1 MQGFIKES
9 SFTWESRVEDTVPQ
23 GEGSLR
29 EISHMNRIIIKDA
42 LLCFHTTFFVLSY
55 IFYDQIWIYIY
66 IYLYATSFQSHPFS
80 YLRSTLNSGCWKL
93 QLLPWP
99 VPSPPKPSLFLCFV
113 SQWTAPLSPALP
125 KPDSKWEHPW
135 LFSILH
141 PLDSISHQVSLILPP
156 KCLSSPSTSTSLV
169 QLL

>member
-1 MQGFIKES
+1 MQVFIKES

-66 IYLYATSFQSHPFS
+66 IFICNFFPIASIFISQKHFKLRMLKITIITMTSALSSKTIPLPV
-80 YLRSTLNSGCWKL
+80 LRISVNSTT
-93 QLLPWP
+93 
-99 VPSPPKPSLFLCFV
+99 VPCFAQARQQVGSSLTF
-113 SQWTAPLSPALP
+113 
-125 KPDSKWEHPW
+125 
-135 LFSILH
+135 LH
-141 PLDSISHQVSLILPP
+141 P
-156 KCLSSPSTSTSLV
+156 SPSTFNQSPGPIDSTS
-169 QLL
+169 

>member
-66 IYLYATSFQSHPFS
+66 IFICNFFPIASIFISQKHFKLRMLKITIITMTSALSSKTIPLPV
-80 YLRSTLNSGCWKL
+80 LRISVNSTTVPCFAQARQQVGASLTFL
-93 QLLPWP
+93 H
-99 VPSPPKPSLFLCFV
+99 PSPSRFN
-113 SQWTAPLSPALP
+113 QSPG
-125 KPDSKWEHPW
+125 
-135 LFSILH
+135 
-141 PLDSISHQVSLILPP
+141 LID
-156 KCLSSPSTSTSLV
+156 STS
-169 QLL
+169 